1 MAVKSAQIVVN
12 GVTVNLAYNSN
23 TGKWEGIG
31 TAPTKSSYNQSGH
44 YYGVAVKATDDAGN
58 STSKDASDETL
69 GSLLRLTVKETTAP
83 VINIT
88 APTAS
93 ATLINNQPAITFTVT
108 DDDSGVNPSTIGITI
123 DSGTKITGDTI
134 KKTTIT
140 NGYTC
145 SYTPSAALADG
156 SHTIKVDASD
166 YDGNAASQKSVTFK
180 IDTVPPT
187 LSVNSPANNLVTNKS
202 SVTVSGVTNDVTSS
216 PVALTVNG
224 KSVTVGTDGS
234 FSTTIALTLGAN
246 TIKIIAKDSAGKTT
260 TITRTVKYDPNPPK
274 ITAVTITPNPVNTG
288 NTFTVSVTIT
298 DD

>member
-12 GVTVNLAYNSN
+12 GVTVNLTYNSN
-23 TGKWEGIG
+23 TGKWEGTG
-31 TAPTKSSYNQSGH
+31 TAPTKSSYNHPGH
-44 YYGVAVKATDDAGN
+44 YYGVTVKATDDAGN
-58 STSKDASDETL
+58 STTKDASDETL
-69 GSLLRLTVKETTAP
+69 GSSLRLAVKETTAP

-93 ATLINNQPAITFTVT
+93 ATLTNNQPAITFTVT

-134 KKTTIT
+134 KKTAIT

-166 YDGNAASQKSVTFK
+166 YDGNAAGQKSVTFK

-187 LSVNSPANNLVTNKS
+187 LSVNSPANNIVTNKS
-202 SVTVSGVTNDVTSS
+202 SVTVSGTTNDVTSS
-216 PVALTVNG
+216 PVTLTVNG
-224 KSVTVGTDGS
+224 KGVIVGTDGA
-234 FSTTIALTLGAN
+234 FSTTVALTLGTN
-246 TIKIIAKDSAGKTT
+246 TITIIAKDSAGKTT

-288 NTFTVSVTIT
+288 KTFTVSVTIT